1 MRMVRASVGDILT
14 VFSLC
19 SPALRARRYG
29 VEEFGA
35 AAGGCPLARVGGEH
49 HRRGGAPE
57 LPGRGSRVGHRGHSS
72 MTLSLPAVSRVSE
85 LITRSSSRSCWMQRA
100 LRHRAP
106 PHAPAAREIRRR
118 SVTLFVENEG
128 KIVTLV
134 GRDVMDYDVLSA
146 RCLSLARPRHSNPRR
161 WELRCGLRRRGRQG
175 LGFKYVFQFT
185 RTPRVHSRDFHF
197 HFDFPRLGKC

>member
-1 MRMVRASVGDILT
+1 
-14 VFSLC
+14 
-19 SPALRARRYG
+19 
-29 VEEFGA
+29 
-35 AAGGCPLARVGGEH
+35 
-49 HRRGGAPE
+49 
-57 LPGRGSRVGHRGHSS
+57 

-128 KIVTLV
+128 KIITLV

-175 LGFKYVFQFT
+175 LGFKYVSQFT
-185 RTPRVHSRDFHF
+185 RTPSVHSRDFHF
-197 HFDFPRLGKC
+197 HFDFPRLGKCCFFFEERVHSRTLLQAARRGALLLAEPRWEAVAHIDGRKV